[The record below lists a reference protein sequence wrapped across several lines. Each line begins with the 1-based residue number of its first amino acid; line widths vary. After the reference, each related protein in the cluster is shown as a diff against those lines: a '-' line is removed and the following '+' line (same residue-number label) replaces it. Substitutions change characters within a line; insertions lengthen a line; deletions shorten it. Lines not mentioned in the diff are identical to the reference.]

1 MLKDIFLLKYNE
13 VKEMPTS
20 RKRVKKPQQE
30 ETVPKT
36 RNIVKTKTGK
46 AVILLLSLG
55 FVLSVVIGLI
65 VVIINVMAL

>member
-1 MLKDIFLLKYNE
+1 
-13 VKEMPTS
+13 MPTS

-30 ETVPKT
+30 EAVPKT

-55 FVLSVVIGLI
+55 FILSIVIGLV
-65 VVIINVMAL
+65 VVIVNVMAL